1 MQKHVKIY
9 MKYYGYGID
18 DKIKC
23 EECGGV
29 AVDIHHIIP
38 RSRASKSE
46 VNKIENLQ
54 ALCRECH
61 NKKHI

>member
-1 MQKHVKIY
+1 MQKHIKIY

-23 EECGGV
+23 EECGDV
-29 AVDIHHIIP
+29 AVDIHHRIP
-38 RSRASKSE
+38 RSRASKAE

-54 ALCRECH
+54 ALCRKCH